1 MKKFMRKKSTIKLVD
16 CEVNYIEADEP
27 IITIDFLYR
36 GVKVTR
42 LIDLKDIINSA
53 NESKR
58 DGDKYDSWDKEMD
71 EKKFG
76 KAKILN
82 KVVEV

>member
-16 CEVNYIEADEP
+16 CEVNYIEGDEP

-53 NESKR
+53 NENKR
-58 DGDKYDSWDKEMD
+58 DGDKYLSFEKEMD
-71 EKKFG
+71 EKRFG

>member
-53 NESKR
+53 NENKR
-58 DGDKYDSWDKEMD
+58 DGDKYLSFEKEMD